1 MSNVRVS
8 LTTCVVNNAVGSSIA
23 NPSLIPQVLA
33 RARTDSSGYYKFG
46 NAVPAGEYSVTFHYC
61 VNQIIIG
68 SGGGGGGTTDDTTGF
83 AANPCYTGSKIWTG
97 SVYEGTDVYSNLDA
111 DSNANPATGATFCKS
126 YGEGEED
133 LDINAGM
140 LYVPRTGA
148 PTVSLS
154 PSEAPVT
161 SMPIVPGSTLA
172 PTGIP
177 TGRPTVAVTASP
189 SVRPSVVSSEEPSAS
204 PSLAPS
210 VSADPSASPS
220 ASPSMSAQPS
230 GSPSVTPS
238 TTPSAEPT
246 PVASDSP
253 SVAPTVNPS
262 ARPSSNPTTSFPPT
276 PAPSAPPT
284 RAGDQYGPETTE
296 NLVMNIRGIDA
307 IEDEKAWEDVT
318 AQHVMDFFNIDNPDE
333 KAFDVTALID
343 VTAQIDVTDQS
354 AGSFGRRAR
363 DLVEVRV
370 RTRALQT
377 GKNLEVTY
385 NQRSLWKTPDDP
397 TLVNGEYIA
406 SKPFATRVAI
416 ESYIRSLKAL
426 SPYYDDITSIGSIRI
441 DPPAPAPVEKT
452 PPPPKEDDK
461 TMLYIIIGVCC
472 GGALLLFIIGAFI
485 YRRRKERRE
494 NEYLEEV
501 GNGPQ
506 SSMRDLESGAG
517 GPVVDSGGSGS
528 MSSSSSGNSSNIKS
542 RSSASASYSSQDSA
556 TRGDTVSPLIAKA
569 RTGSEEMINVSA
581 PAGKLG
587 VIVDTPPE
595 GGPAYVCEIKDT
607 CPIIDQ
613 IHLEDKIIAV
623 DDEDVQQMTAVN
635 VSKLL
640 ARKARNPERK
650 ITVLR
655 EKDSFSSNV
664 SSGSRGGAAP
674 LTTSPSGESV
684 TSAEAV
690 KPDYDNKDEWLHI
703 NAPEGK
709 LGVVLVTPEPP
720 ESGPAYVFNIRD
732 DSPLVGKVHLGD
744 KVMAVDDEDVREMTA
759 INVSKLLG
767 SKSNNK
773 DRKISVYRD
782 SEASSSMG
790 GSIVEPTLPSA
801 SQDSS
806 TDKDGS
812 GGSSHE
818 SSQNESAAG
827 SSAAAPSSSE
837 QRMEIIAPAG
847 KLGVVVDSPPE
858 GGSAYVSDIKEESPI
873 RGEIRLGDKIMS
885 VDGED
890 VSKLKAIHVSSE
902 YYPGNFALCVDVF
915 FN

>member
-1 MSNVRVS
+1 MPSWYIFTNVWNGARDETTGERLYGMETSVIDPVTKSSECFTVGDSDGLEDVNFGMKFDIPSEPDTPPPTNAVTPPPTNAAVTPPPTMAVNPPPTTSQPTLKPTTMPVTPPPTTSAPSKQLTLTPTLPVTTLKPTSTSSPTIKPTTYTPTTSNSPTYPPEKSVTIGGYVFRDTNNNGYYDETMGESRMSHVRVS

-485 YRRRKERRE
+485 YRRRKER
-494 NEYLEEV
+494 
-501 GNGPQ
+501 
-506 SSMRDLESGAG
+506 
-517 GPVVDSGGSGS
+517 
-528 MSSSSSGNSSNIKS
+528 MSIWK
-542 RSSASASYSSQDSA
+542 
-556 TRGDTVSPLIAKA
+556 
-569 RTGSEEMINVSA
+569 
-581 PAGKLG
+581 
-587 VIVDTPPE
+587 
-595 GGPAYVCEIKDT
+595 
-607 CPIIDQ
+607 
-613 IHLEDKIIAV
+613 
-623 DDEDVQQMTAVN
+623 
-635 VSKLL
+635 
-640 ARKARNPERK
+640 
-650 ITVLR
+650 
-655 EKDSFSSNV
+655 
-664 SSGSRGGAAP
+664 
-674 LTTSPSGESV
+674 
-684 TSAEAV
+684 
-690 KPDYDNKDEWLHI
+690 
-703 NAPEGK
+703 
-709 LGVVLVTPEPP
+709 
-720 ESGPAYVFNIRD
+720 
-732 DSPLVGKVHLGD
+732 
-744 KVMAVDDEDVREMTA
+744 
-759 INVSKLLG
+759 
-767 SKSNNK
+767 
-773 DRKISVYRD
+773 
-782 SEASSSMG
+782 
-790 GSIVEPTLPSA
+790 
-801 SQDSS
+801 
-806 TDKDGS
+806 
-812 GGSSHE
+812 
-818 SSQNESAAG
+818 
-827 SSAAAPSSSE
+827 
-837 QRMEIIAPAG
+837 
-847 KLGVVVDSPPE
+847 
-858 GGSAYVSDIKEESPI
+858 
-873 RGEIRLGDKIMS
+873 RLGMAHGR
-885 VDGED
+885 V
-890 VSKLKAIHVSSE
+890 
-902 YYPGNFALCVDVF
+902 
-915 FN
+915 